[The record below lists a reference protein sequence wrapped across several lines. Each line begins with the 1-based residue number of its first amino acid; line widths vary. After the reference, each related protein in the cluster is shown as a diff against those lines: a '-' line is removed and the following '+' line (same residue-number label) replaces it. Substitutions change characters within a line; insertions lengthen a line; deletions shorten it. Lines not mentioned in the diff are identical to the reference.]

1 MKLRQKTRIFRERLS
16 LDVAIT
22 KTIQVYVKSD
32 DLSFNTIFVVNI
44 YLNTNLFSQASEHIL
59 LNRVLQE
66 IQSLE
71 ERSRRGLRER
81 LLSFP

>member
-1 MKLRQKTRIFRERLS
+1 VKLRQKTRIFRERLS

>member
-1 MKLRQKTRIFRERLS
+1 MKLRQKTRIFKERLS

-66 IQSLE
+66 IHSLE
-71 ERSRRGLRER
+71 ERSRRGLRES

>member
-22 KTIQVYVKSD
+22 KTIQLYVKSD

>member
-66 IQSLE
+66 IQSPE

>member
-22 KTIQVYVKSD
+22 KTIQVYIKSD